1 MGKLKS
7 WVVPGR
13 YFWDERDPMDISSF
27 HGDPSREVGQGQVEL
42 GQQGDSGRLD
52 PKWLPDD
59 LRNRLRERFYWDLR
73 MFGYEY

>member
-27 HGDPSREVGQGQVEL
+27 HADSIEKVGQQNGY
-42 GQQGDSGRLD
+42 DSFRGSEWD

-59 LRNRLRERFYWDLR
+59 LKNRLRERFYWDLR